1 MKCKYIAAVLLFP
14 GMGFMYV
21 SDGVFVG
28 RGIGKGIEVLGWG
41 AIVVVVVV
49 GFLFMRALILLVY

>member
-1 MKCKYIAAVLLFP
+1 MKCKYTAAVLLFP

-41 AIVVVVVV
+41 AIVVVV